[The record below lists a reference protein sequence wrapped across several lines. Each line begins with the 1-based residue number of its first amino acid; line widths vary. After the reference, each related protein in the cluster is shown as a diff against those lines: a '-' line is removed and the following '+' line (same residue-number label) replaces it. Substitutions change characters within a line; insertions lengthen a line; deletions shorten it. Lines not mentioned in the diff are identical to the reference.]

1 MVKMAGRWGD
11 EKVIPRLL
19 AAAHRLTYN
28 ARMRQLFLCDCQAG
42 DMVEDVFVLTNK
54 QLAQASNGKHYIK
67 AFISDRSTQIT
78 ARMWNATRDIFSALP
93 ESGFVRVRGRVENY
107 QNNLQIIIEQLWPA
121 KEGSYVVSDLLP
133 HTLKQIEPL
142 KRRLAELLGTVQ
154 NRYLTAIV
162 QTYLNDEALMT
173 DFHRAPAA
181 QTFHHAFLGGLL
193 EHTLNAMEV
202 ANAAVAFYPALN
214 RELILVGLFLHDIA
228 KTWELKYET
237 AFGYT
242 DGGHLIGH
250 IVKGAIWLEEKAK
263 DAAAALGEPIPRNL
277 IDVLQHIILSHH
289 EKPEFGA
296 ARVPATPEAWFISM
310 IDNMDAKMMLILQ
323 ACRGE
328 NGGTGEGNWTE
339 YMKAMGVRLYRPDVA
354 CAELPEALSNGSMPD
369 EKPASTAPVKNAEAP
384 AGPTLKLV
392 LNNPL
397 FESFPGKKK

>member
-1 MVKMAGRWGD
+1 
-11 EKVIPRLL
+11 
-19 AAAHRLTYN
+19 
-28 ARMRQLFLCDCQAG
+28 MRRLFLCDCQAG
-42 DMVEDVFVLTNK
+42 DLVEDVFVITNK

-67 AFISDRSTQIT
+67 AFISDRSSQIT
-78 ARMWNATRDIFSALP
+78 ARMWNATRDLFTAMP
-93 ESGFVRVRGRVENY
+93 ESGFIRVRGRVENY

-133 HTLKQIEPL
+133 HTLKQIEPM

-154 NRYLTAIV
+154 NRYLAAIAKS
-162 QTYLNDEALMT
+162 YLNDDALMT
-173 DFHRAPAA
+173 DFYRAPAA

-202 ANAAVAFYPALN
+202 ANAAVAFYPGLN
-214 RELILVGLFLHDIA
+214 REIILVGLFLHDIA

-250 IVKGAIWLEEKAK
+250 IVKSAIWLEQKAK
-263 DAAAALGEPIPRNL
+263 DAAASLGEPIPQNL

-328 NGGTGEGNWTE
+328 NGGGGEGNWTE

-354 CAELPEALSNGSMPD
+354 RIESPEAISG
-369 EKPASTAPVKNAEAP
+369 EAP
-384 AGPTLKLV
+384 ATEEPAEAEHPKQPERPAAPTLKLV

-397 FESFPGKKK
+397 FESIPTKNK